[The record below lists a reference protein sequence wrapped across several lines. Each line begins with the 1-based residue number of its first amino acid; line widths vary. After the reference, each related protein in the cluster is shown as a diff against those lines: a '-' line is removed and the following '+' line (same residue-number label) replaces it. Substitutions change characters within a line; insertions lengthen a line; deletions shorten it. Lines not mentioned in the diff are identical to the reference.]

1 MWIRAALAGCT
12 FTRHTRPLGWYRC
25 GRADSLSASETRML
39 SGILR
44 VLARTRPA
52 LAERSPE
59 RAILDRQTERFER
72 ELAAAERRRRLLS
85 LPSLAR
91 AYALVTGTAE
101 AR

>member
-1 MWIRAALAGCT
+1 
-12 FTRHTRPLGWYRC
+12 
-25 GRADSLSASETRML
+25 ML